1 MSIFFVLF
9 CHLYSSWSCAG
20 LSSKSLLVSDRFF
33 PPPSMVTSRPFQEE
47 TSLFLAF
54 CNCSDIVCFFAYFV
68 AQVGLFPFAISVA
81 SGLLISKRNRL
92 KRRNIERMAFFF
104 DDQLHE
110 IDLVSWLVDVRTP
123 FPIFDSSS
131 SPVLLCY
138 TLRRDCSATIVLHFA
153 RPSMSM
159 SPSTTKVSY
168 SPVSQRVDALCVCHP
183 SSFILAV
190 KM

>member
-33 PPPSMVTSRPFQEE
+33 PPPSMVTSSPFQEE

-54 CNCSDIVCFFAYFV
+54 CNCSDIVCYFAYFV
-68 AQVGLFPFAISVA
+68 AQVGLFPFANCVA

-110 IDLVSWLVDVRTP
+110 IDLVSWLADVRTP
-123 FPIFDSSS
+123 FRILIPAV
-131 SPVLLCY
+131 PQCCY
-138 TLRRDCSATIVLHFA
+138 VTRYVVTVQ
-153 RPSMSM
+153 RPSFCTLQDRRCRHRRRK
-159 SPSTTKVSY
+159 SPILQFPNGLMHYV
-168 SPVSQRVDALCVCHP
+168 CVIRLL
-183 SSFILAV
+183 SFLL
-190 KM
+190 